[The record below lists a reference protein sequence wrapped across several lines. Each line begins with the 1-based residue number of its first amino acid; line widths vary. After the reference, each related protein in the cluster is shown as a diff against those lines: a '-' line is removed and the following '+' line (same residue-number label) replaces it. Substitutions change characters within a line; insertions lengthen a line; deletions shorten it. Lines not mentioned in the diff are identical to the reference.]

1 MKHIITPSALTT
13 YAFCSRMCRG
23 KAKCIDPSERI
34 LGVAPRL
41 LDHVSASLVTRGSSR
56 ARDLLSARLT
66 VNNTSLQA
74 AVLHT
79 VCL

>member
-13 YAFCSRMCRG
+13 YAFCSRMWG